1 VNLVKASI
9 LSTLFSGLLGSLAS
23 AAPIATYDFE
33 NYAAVDP
40 TWWGN
45 DATNISAGGGYT
57 STLARIYDVNN
68 ALPTGITSISPITFT
83 VGDIV
88 DGQNVLENSARPT
101 GAVNVTS
108 TRYRWRLTGPVV
120 TASFSV
126 TIAPG
131 YSLENFAL
139 SLAQTGNAT
148 GTFAVTYNGNA
159 MGSGI
164 LDSDDNFDGD
174 NDAFTSNTISSSVSG
189 TVNFVVSVDPDAAS
203 RTARW
208 DDFVLTGN
216 VVAVPEPTSS
226 ALVIL
231 GGLAMTFPRRRR

>member
-1 VNLVKASI
+1 MKTSI

-23 AAPIATYDFE
+23 AATIANYDFE
-33 NYAAVDP
+33 NYAAVNP

-45 DATNISAGGGYT
+45 DSTNISAGGGDT
-57 STLARIYDVNN
+57 SALDRIYDVNN
-68 ALPTGITSISPITFT
+68 TLPTGITSISPISFT
-83 VGDIV
+83 VGATTT
-88 DGQNVLENSARPT
+88 GQNLLENSARPT

-131 YSLENFAL
+131 YSLEDFAL

-159 MGSGI
+159 MGSGT

-174 NDAFTSNTISSSVSG
+174 NDAFTSNTIASSVFG

-208 DDFVLTGN
+208 DNFVLAGN
-216 VVAVPEPTSS
+216 VVAVPEPSSS
-226 ALVIL
+226 ALVIF
-231 GGLAMTFPRRRR
+231 GGLAMTFLRRRR